1 MNILVK
7 TEGKEMNRNIRT
19 DLAIELREEIKE
31 RQDIEGINIRT
42 TVNEDQDIRTTVIDV
57 INDEGV
63 RRLGKPVGTYITIE
77 SESIRGYDEGI
88 HMPLC
93 QELSRQLEKLLDGAK
108 SILVAGLGNRAV
120 TPDSLGPLV
129 VDHLFITRH
138 LKPYN
143 PECKRIIS
151 GISPGVMA
159 QTGIETV
166 EIIQGICEKIHV
178 DAVIA
183 IDALAARSSKR
194 LNRTIQLTDT
204 GISPGSGVG
213 NHRKAV
219 DFETIG
225 VKVIALGVPTVIS
238 VPSIVDDSMD
248 IIADAFNESY
258 GKAVMETFSE
268 EQRYALA
275 CNMVEPDLVDMF
287 VTPKNIDELVKRI
300 SYTISEAINSMNS

>member
-1 MNILVK
+1 
-7 TEGKEMNRNIRT
+7 MNRNIRT
-19 DLAIELREEIKE
+19 DLAIELREEMKD
-31 RQDIEGINIRT
+31 RQDLEGVNIST

-57 INDEGV
+57 LNEEGEKK
-63 RRLGKPVGTYITIE
+63 LGKPKGTYITIE
-77 SESIRGYDEGI
+77 SESIREFDEGI

-93 QELSRQLEKLLDGAK
+93 RELARQLDILLEGAD

-129 VDHLFITRH
+129 VDNLFITRH
-138 LKPYN
+138 LKDCGV
-143 PECKRIIS
+143 EGKKIIS
-151 GISPGVMA
+151 GICPGVMA

-166 EIIQGICEKIHV
+166 EIIRGICENIDV
-178 DAVIA
+178 DAVLA
-183 IDALAARSSKR
+183 IDALAARSSRR
-194 LNRTIQLTDT
+194 LNRTIQLADT

-219 DFETIG
+219 NQETIG

-248 IIADAFNESY
+248 IMADAFNQSH
-258 GKAVMETFSE
+258 GKALMETFTE

-287 VTPKNIDELVKRI
+287 VTPKNIDELIKRI
-300 SYTISEAINSMNS
+300 SFTISEAINSMNA

>member
-1 MNILVK
+1 
-7 TEGKEMNRNIRT
+7 MNRNIRT
-19 DLAIELREEIKE
+19 DLAIELREEMKD
-31 RQDIEGINIRT
+31 RQDQEGVNIST

-57 INDEGV
+57 LNEEGEKK
-63 RRLGKPVGTYITIE
+63 LGKPKGTYITIE
-77 SESIRGYDEGI
+77 SESIREFDEGI

-93 QELSRQLEKLLDGAK
+93 RELARQLDILLEGAD

-129 VDHLFITRH
+129 VDNLFITRH
-138 LKPYN
+138 LKDCGV
-143 PECKRIIS
+143 EGKKIIS
-151 GISPGVMA
+151 GICPGVMA

-166 EIIQGICEKIHV
+166 EIIRGICENIDV
-178 DAVIA
+178 DAVLA
-183 IDALAARSSKR
+183 IDALAARSSRR
-194 LNRTIQLTDT
+194 LNRTIQLADT

-219 DFETIG
+219 NQETIG

-248 IIADAFNESY
+248 IMADAFNQSH
-258 GKAVMETFSE
+258 GKALMETFTE

-287 VTPKNIDELVKRI
+287 VTPKNIDELIKRI
-300 SYTISEAINSMNS
+300 SFTISEAINSMNA

>member
-1 MNILVK
+1 
-7 TEGKEMNRNIRT
+7 MNRNIRT
-19 DLAIELREEIKE
+19 DLAIELREEMKD
-31 RQDIEGINIRT
+31 RQDLEGVNIST

-57 INDEGV
+57 LNEEGEKK
-63 RRLGKPVGTYITIE
+63 LGKPKGTYITIE
-77 SESIRGYDEGI
+77 SESIREFDEGI

-93 QELSRQLEKLLDGAK
+93 RELARQLDILLEGAD

-129 VDHLFITRH
+129 VDNLFITRH
-138 LKPYN
+138 LKDCGV
-143 PECKRIIS
+143 EGKKIIS
-151 GISPGVMA
+151 GICPGVMA

-166 EIIQGICEKIHV
+166 EIIRGICENIDV
-178 DAVIA
+178 DAVLA
-183 IDALAARSSKR
+183 IDALAARSSRR
-194 LNRTIQLTDT
+194 LNRTIQLADT

-219 DFETIG
+219 NQETIG

-238 VPSIVDDSMD
+238 VPSIVNDSMD
-248 IIADAFNESY
+248 IMADAFNQSH
-258 GKAVMETFSE
+258 GKALMETFTE

-287 VTPKNIDELVKRI
+287 VTPKNIDELIKRI
-300 SYTISEAINSMNS
+300 SFTISEAINSMNA